1 MEGSKGRFRM
11 TYHVHY
17 SKYPSEHIYAMVL
30 SVESVSGAT
39 DLSSLADLEFD
50 YFSKIVGNMQVFWNT
65 ISTFIGCE

>member
-1 MEGSKGRFRM
+1 M

-17 SKYPSEHIYAMVL
+17 SKYPSEHINAMVS

-50 YFSKIVGNMQVFWNT
+50 YFSKIVGNMHVL
-65 ISTFIGCE
+65 